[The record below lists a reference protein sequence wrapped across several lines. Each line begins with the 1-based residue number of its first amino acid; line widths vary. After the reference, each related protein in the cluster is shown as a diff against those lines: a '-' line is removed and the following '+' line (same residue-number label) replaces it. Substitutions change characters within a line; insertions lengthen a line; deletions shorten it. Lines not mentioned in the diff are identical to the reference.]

1 MIFNLFRSLAYP
13 PTEEQLKIIAWFFN
27 NLWILRFFSLILLL
41 LALFFWYRTIMNLT
55 GRVIGIISCF
65 IVILTPT
72 FYILWLTSPIDCFK
86 IFLYILM
93 IFLFFSNRKMIN
105 WQFIGFTTLFIIA
118 FSFLVSSER
127 SSFVHKL
134 GLSDAKIE
142 VQKRFAAEDSLTDP
156 IYIPL
161 TLKRIVYN
169 KYFFAYKEI
178 INETIPFFDMES
190 IFFQEIHPMEQKSI
204 VIFVWP
210 EIFLLIGGI
219 YLQLKSKNKKLN
231 EFILLMLLFSFI
243 NFLFSSFIVFR
254 KFELIL
260 FPLSLIMALSV
271 FEIYKTKNLFG
282 KFFGITIIFL
292 SLYGTMSNYFDL
304 NKRPDFWLDNRPYF
318 YDFIFK
324 SIKLRDIDSFEHIY
338 VTGLVGNSQKYCQY
352 YLGDDCTN
360 KFVFD
365 SFDLENIKPNK
376 NTIYGGFVGEFVG
389 SDFKNNIK
397 DDWKTL
403 IEHKGFSKLEIL
415 RLRDTIAYKYGNEV
429 IIGEVR

>member
-1 MIFNLFRSLAYP
+1 
-13 PTEEQLKIIAWFFN
+13 
-27 NLWILRFFSLILLL
+27 
-41 LALFFWYRTIMNLT
+41 
-55 GRVIGIISCF
+55 
-65 IVILTPT
+65 
-72 FYILWLTSPIDCFK
+72 
-86 IFLYILM
+86 
-93 IFLFFSNRKMIN
+93 
-105 WQFIGFTTLFIIA
+105 
-118 FSFLVSSER
+118 
-127 SSFVHKL
+127 
-134 GLSDAKIE
+134 
-142 VQKRFAAEDSLTDP
+142 
-156 IYIPL
+156 
-161 TLKRIVYN
+161 
-169 KYFFAYKEI
+169 
-178 INETIPFFDMES
+178 
-190 IFFQEIHPMEQKSI
+190 
-204 VIFVWP
+204 
-210 EIFLLIGGI
+210 
-219 YLQLKSKNKKLN
+219 
-231 EFILLMLLFSFI
+231 
-243 NFLFSSFIVFR
+243 
-254 KFELIL
+254 
-260 FPLSLIMALSV
+260 
-271 FEIYKTKNLFG
+271 
-282 KFFGITIIFL
+282 
-292 SLYGTMSNYFDL
+292 MSNYFDL